1 MIKLYHN
8 TYKNGKFY
16 SKQHDCNEEEIS
28 RILTVQHD
36 SIVEFNAETKEI
48 YGNESKHHLP
58 NIQYVRYLYPTE
70 RKRFYNI
77 LNRRLCEE
85 FKEEGWNA
93 YSSAWKINL
102 AQPQSFQYEIAR
114 MNYKQLNQNVQNKL
128 MTAKDLQLIE
138 RTLRQDFVDTYIK
151 V

>member
-1 MIKLYHN
+1 M
-8 TYKNGKFY
+8 
-16 SKQHDCNEEEIS
+16 
-28 RILTVQHD
+28 
-36 SIVEFNAETKEI
+36 
-48 YGNESKHHLP
+48 
-58 NIQYVRYLYPTE
+58 
-70 RKRFYNI
+70 
-77 LNRRLCEE
+77 NRRLCEE

>member
-1 MIKLYHN
+1 M
-8 TYKNGKFY
+8 
-16 SKQHDCNEEEIS
+16 
-28 RILTVQHD
+28 
-36 SIVEFNAETKEI
+36 
-48 YGNESKHHLP
+48 
-58 NIQYVRYLYPTE
+58 
-70 RKRFYNI
+70 
-77 LNRRLCEE
+77 NRRLCEE

-102 AQPQSFQYEIAR
+102 AQPQSFRYEIAR

-138 RTLRQDFVDTYIK
+138 KTLRKDFVDTYIK